1 MRVPNA
7 QHFLHLFRMYRYTIF
22 LAEKLKKE
30 CDWQIGWLDVRKT
43 WELTDKLKNVNEGRK
58 NCQTD
63 RTKLMVRESN
73 IGTCEVTDGFC

>member
-7 QHFLHLFRMYRYTIF
+7 QLFLHIF
-22 LAEKLKKE
+22 SIAV
-30 CDWQIGWLDVRKT
+30 WLDVRRNRSRSTKEIAT
-43 WELTDKLKNVNEGRK
+43 IDFGTNVNEGRK

-63 RTKLMVRESN
+63 RTELMVRESN